1 MPIINFYNS
10 NSGITCNKG
19 SCREL
24 LGYLLH
30 KNDDN
35 YIKNN
40 MIVTDSQYKLF
51 DAQNDVADIED
62 AIQTIDG
69 NTYGL
74 HKKDSK
80 YYPVDLNFSQGEIE
94 AMLKGCKT
102 DLDMENIIKDFIR
115 SQFIPIYAANF
126 IDYKDKDGKHIKFT
140 ADDIV
145 WVAIVY
151 PCRFTRRKVPKEKSW
166 YAQIVFSRLN
176 KDKTWS
182 LSPLRNQKNGH
193 KGSCQGAFNRND
205 FRKKIEKAIVKQF
218 SYNRPLSDS
227 LYWRVEMA
235 HTQLEKVIDQTES
248 AIKRVEKINNLSKIS
263 KEPEER
269 EIRESDE
276 KSNECK

>member
-1 MPIINFYNS
+1 MPIINFYNN

-24 LGYLLH
+24 LEYLLY

-40 MIVTDSQYKLF
+40 MIVTDFQYKLF
-51 DAQNDVADIED
+51 DAQNEVVNIED

-74 HKKDSK
+74 HKKDAK

-94 AMLKGCKT
+94 AILKGCKT
-102 DLDMENIIKDFIR
+102 DLDMENNIKDFIR
-115 SQFIPIYAANF
+115 SQFVPIYAANF
-126 IDYKDKDGKHIKFT
+126 IDYKDKDGKQIKFT

-176 KDKTWS
+176 KDRTRS
-182 LSPLRNQKNGH
+182 LSPSRSH
-193 KGSCQGAFNRND
+193 KKAHEGQCQGAFNRND
-205 FRKKIEKAIVKQF
+205 FRKKIEKAINKQF
-218 SYNRPLSDS
+218 SYNRPLLDS
-227 LYWRVEMA
+227 LYWRVEIA
-235 HTQLEKVIDQTES
+235 HTQTEKIIEQAES
-248 AIKRVEKINNLSKIS
+248 AIKRAEKLINLSKIL
-263 KEPEER
+263 KETKESEVR
-269 EIRESDE
+269 EFDE
-276 KSNECK
+276 KNECK